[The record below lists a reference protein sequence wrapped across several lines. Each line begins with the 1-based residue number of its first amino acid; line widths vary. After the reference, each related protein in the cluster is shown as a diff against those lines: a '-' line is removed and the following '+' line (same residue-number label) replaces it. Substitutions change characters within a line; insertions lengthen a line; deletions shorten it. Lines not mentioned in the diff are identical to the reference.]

1 MLGITRRFEEGDR
14 LKLSTK
20 GRYGLRA
27 LIDLAQ
33 YSEDTP
39 VSIMSISSR
48 QELSERYLE
57 QLMCMLKKAGLVQA
71 RSGVTGGHKL
81 GRPASQITMLD
92 IITCME
98 DHTMLGRCL
107 DDTAKTP
114 EQSGAIAG
122 MQHYFL
128 ELQQVMENSMRSV
141 TVQQLLAEQP
151 A

>member
-1 MLGITRRFEEGDR
+1 MAYMEKDKLDTLCQKLENTCEENHLSYKLVTRDPIGIVIRPDMTMEG
-14 LKLSTK
+14 
-20 GRYGLRA
+20 
-27 LIDLAQ
+27 
-33 YSEDTP
+33 
-39 VSIMSISSR
+39 
-48 QELSERYLE
+48 
-57 QLMCMLKKAGLVQA
+57 
-71 RSGVTGGHKL
+71 
-81 GRPASQITMLD
+81 QITMLD